1 MQWQT
6 IGTNTN
12 LAVIHIDFTDQ
23 IVDIVAWDY
32 LNINSA
38 DYISPFPMKF
48 FLIRSQEVLQNWI
61 FVTHRTNEVVDR

>member
-48 FLIRSQEVLQNWI
+48 FLIRS
-61 FVTHRTNEVVDR
+61 